1 MEMKKKMANLQ
12 FNESCSPTDGRGTS
26 NRVFFYNIAYLMN
39 NPDILDFCRH
49 VHVAKYTVLMVV
61 VVVN

>member
-1 MEMKKKMANLQ
+1 MKMKKKMANLQ
-12 FNESCSPTDGRGTS
+12 FSESSPTDGRGTS

-39 NPDILDFCRH
+39 NPDILDSCRH
-49 VHVAKYTVLMVV
+49 VHVAKYIVLMVV